1 MITIDTELELFSIK
15 GNVVAGKLLLLSI
28 LENKHLNHDDI
39 KTKVVDEYG
48 IMKPKHFI
56 RTWKEYQK
64 MKRFMT
70 FGEE

>member
-1 MITIDTELELFSIK
+1 MITIDNELELFSIK

-39 KTKVVDEYG
+39 KTKGVDEYG

-70 FGEE
+70 FCEE

>member
-1 MITIDTELELFSIK
+1 MITIDNELELFSIK

-56 RTWKEYQK
+56 FPEVKTKQTKETKWKIEQ
-64 MKRFMT
+64 
-70 FGEE
+70 

>member
-1 MITIDTELELFSIK
+1 MITIDNELELFSIK

-48 IMKPKHFI
+48 IMKLKHFI

>member
-1 MITIDTELELFSIK
+1 MITIDNELELFSIK

-39 KTKVVDEYG
+39 KTKVEDEYG

-70 FGEE
+70 LGEE